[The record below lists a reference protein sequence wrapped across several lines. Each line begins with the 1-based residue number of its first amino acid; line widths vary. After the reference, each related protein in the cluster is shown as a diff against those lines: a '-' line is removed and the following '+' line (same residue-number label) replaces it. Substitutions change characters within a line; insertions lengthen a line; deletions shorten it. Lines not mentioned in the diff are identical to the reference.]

1 MIAEVKKKYSLSNSE
16 IARQLGL
23 GYTTLMRWK
32 RRLSKGQP
40 PVEKPGPK
48 KVTPLDLGQLRQ
60 KIQDIEHGGKRSR
73 GTARLH
79 SVFKDAIS
87 RRELDQMIASV
98 RNESNR
104 QRSSQTCHIT
114 WLRPNLAWAM
124 DDCQSPGTVA
134 VGKLHLHNLSDLCS
148 RYKFRPLASSQLPCG
163 EDVAGHLSH
172 LFSRFGP
179 PLFCKRD
186 NGGNLNHTAVDDVL
200 ADALVVPINNPVST
214 ASYNGAIEHTQ
225 GEFKTY
231 LRRLGLKAES
241 GSEIVLLA
249 ETAAHDLNHR
259 PRRSLK
265 GLNACRTYF
274 GGTRLRY
281 SKRERQ
287 EVYRWIRELA
297 VAISIG
303 AGKDTILP
311 AAWRAAA
318 KKWLVKNGMIRI
330 QMAGK
335 VLPDFPS
342 KLCHN

>member
-1 MIAEVKKKYSLSNSE
+1 
-16 IARQLGL
+16 
-23 GYTTLMRWK
+23 
-32 RRLSKGQP
+32 
-40 PVEKPGPK
+40 VEKPGPK
-48 KVTPLDLGQLRQ
+48 KVKPLDLDQLRQ

-73 GTARLH
+73 GPARLH
-79 SVFKDAIS
+79 SAFKDAIS
-87 RRELDQMIASV
+87 RRELDQIIASV

-114 WLRPNLAWAM
+114 WLRPNLAWAI

-134 VGKLHLHNLSDLCS
+134 VGKLHLRNLSDLCS

-163 EDVAGHLSH
+163 EEVAGHLSH

-200 ADALVVPINNPVST
+200 ADALVVPINNPVSR
-214 ASYNGAIEHTQ
+214 ASYKEAIEHTQ
-225 GEFKTY
+225 DEFKTY
-231 LRRLGLKAES
+231 LRRWGLKTES

-249 ETAAHDLNHR
+249 ETAANDLNHR

-281 SKRERQ
+281 SKRQRQ

-303 AGKDTILP
+303 AGKDTNLP
-311 AAWRAAA
+311 AAWRATA
-318 KKWLVKNGMIRI
+318 KKWLDKNKMIRI

-335 VLPDFPS
+335 VLPDFRS